1 VTTRDFFHEGGNY
14 FLVSG
19 MPPFL
24 VGKYNNLL
32 GWIFVHR
39 QYRWSYLHYTDGIT
53 APSPSKFSKKIQ
65 RKLCKYFFLAKREW
79 FDMLLL
85 PNDKL
90 KDISPIFYL
99 EKIPPVSAWLFL
111 CVLNGYM
118 ICINW
123 NKKIRITK
131 QSFLGIIL
139 ETCI

>member
-1 VTTRDFFHEGGNY
+1 
-14 FLVSG
+14 
-19 MPPFL
+19 
-24 VGKYNNLL
+24 
-32 GWIFVHR
+32 
-39 QYRWSYLHYTDGIT
+39 
-53 APSPSKFSKKIQ
+53 
-65 RKLCKYFFLAKREW
+65 
-79 FDMLLL
+79 MLLL